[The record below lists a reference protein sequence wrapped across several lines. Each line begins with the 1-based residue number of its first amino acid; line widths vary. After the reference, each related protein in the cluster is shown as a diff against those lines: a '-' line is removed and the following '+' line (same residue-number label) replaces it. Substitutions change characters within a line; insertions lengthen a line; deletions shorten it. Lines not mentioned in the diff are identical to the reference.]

1 MSYIFPIIQLAAAIV
16 GMWNYKK
23 LVLPREKYFL
33 LLLWFTFLVELT
45 HLLLKDIFAIE
56 SSLGHAL
63 YSIISFLFYFYW
75 YYHVFEGRF
84 SKIITLTFTIAF
96 LVMTGL
102 AYLFPDE
109 MGGKGYAFVTGAI
122 SLLVL
127 TFFHFYQL
135 LKSDEV
141 LVVKYKLSFWVSTA
155 LLLFY
160 MGILPLILLA
170 EYLDVKGA
178 SYTIILI
185 CLNLILYGCYII
197 GFIWTKKMYD
207 RF

>member
-1 MSYIFPIIQLAAAIV
+1 MFYIFPSIQLIAAIV
-16 GMWNYKK
+16 GVWNYNK
-23 LVLPREKYFL
+23 LTLPREKYFI
-33 LLLWFTFLVELT
+33 LLLWFTFVVELLR
-45 HLLLKDIFAIE
+45 LLLNDLFSIDFT
-56 SSLGHAL
+56 LGHEI

-75 YYHVFEGRF
+75 YYNVLERRF
-84 SKIITLTFTIAF
+84 SKIVTITFTIAF
-96 LVMTGL
+96 LVTTGL
-102 AYLFPDE
+102 AYLFPVE
-109 MGGKGYAFVTGAI
+109 LGGKGYAFVTGATG
-122 SLLVL
+122 LLVL

-170 EYLDVKGA
+170 GFLEIKG
-178 SYTIILI
+178 SNYTIILI

-197 GFIWTKKMYD
+197 GFLWMKKKYSG
-207 RF
+207 F

>member
-1 MSYIFPIIQLAAAIV
+1 MFYLFPFIQLIAAIV
-16 GMWNYKK
+16 GVWNIKK
-23 LVLPREKYFL
+23 LSLPREKYFL

-45 HLLLKDIFAIE
+45 NLLLKDLVGIE
-56 SSLGHAL
+56 SSTGHTI

-75 YYHVFEGRF
+75 YYDVLESRF
-84 SKIITLTFTIAF
+84 SKIVTLLFTTAF
-96 LVMTGL
+96 LSMSAL
-102 AYLFPDE
+102 AFAFPDTL
-109 MGGKGYAFVTGAI
+109 GGKGYAFVTGAI

-135 LKSDEV
+135 LRSDEV

-160 MGILPLILLA
+160 MGILPLVLLA
-170 EYLDVKGA
+170 EYLEVKGS
-178 SYTIILI
+178 SYAIILI

>member
-1 MSYIFPIIQLAAAIV
+1 MSYIFPLIELAAAIV
-16 GMWNYKK
+16 GLWNYKK
-23 LVLPREKYFL
+23 LVLPREKLFL

-45 HLLLKDIFAIE
+45 NLLAKDIFDVNA
-56 SSLGHAL
+56 SLGHAL

-75 YYHVFEGRF
+75 YYHVFERRF
-84 SKIITLTFTIAF
+84 SKIITLTFTTAF
-96 LVMTGL
+96 LVITGL

-122 SLLVL
+122 GLLVL

-141 LVVKYKLSFWVSTA
+141 LIVKYKLSFWVSTA

-197 GFIWTKKMYD
+197 GFIWTKKTYD

>member
-1 MSYIFPIIQLAAAIV
+1 MSYLFPFIQLIAAIV
-16 GMWNYKK
+16 GVWNYKK
-23 LVLPREKYFL
+23 LSLPREKYFIL
-33 LLLWFTFLVELT
+33 FLWFTFLVELT
-45 HLLLKDIFAIE
+45 KLLLKDVFEIE
-56 SSLGHAL
+56 SSLGHSI

-75 YYHVFEGRF
+75 YYDILESRF
-84 SKIITLTFTIAF
+84 SRIITLLFTTAF
-96 LVMTGL
+96 LTMSTL
-102 AYLFPDE
+102 AFLLPEEF
-109 MGGKGYAFVTGAI
+109 GGKGYAFVTGAI

-135 LKSDEV
+135 LRSDEV
-141 LVVKYKLSFWVSTA
+141 LIVKYKLSFWVSTA

-170 EYLDVKGA
+170 EYLDVKGS

-197 GFIWTKKMYD
+197 GFVWTKKMYD

>member
-1 MSYIFPIIQLAAAIV
+1 MSYLFPFIQLIAAIV
-16 GMWNYKK
+16 GVWNIKK
-23 LVLPREKYFL
+23 LSLPREKYFL

-45 HLLLKDIFAIE
+45 NLLLRDLFGVA
-56 SSLGHAL
+56 SSLGHTI

-75 YYHVFEGRF
+75 YYNVLESRF
-84 SKIITLTFTIAF
+84 SKIITLIFTTAF
-96 LVMTGL
+96 LTMSAL
-102 AYLFPDE
+102 AFVFPE
-109 MGGKGYAFVTGAI
+109 AMGGKGYAFVTGAI

-135 LKSDEV
+135 LRSDEV

-170 EYLDVKGA
+170 EYLEVKGS

-197 GFIWTKKMYD
+197 GFIWTKKRYD